1 MDKSRIERLIA
12 SCAPDEK
19 TRLTTLYNGSVKALR
34 AYQEAS
40 TASALRNWQAA
51 EAALEKAVDE
61 IERGHSRRLGSQTD
75 AAREIGCTPQHIHIR
90 VRDGT
95 LAPAVVMVGKRKRLD
110 LDMVQGLLASAKDP
124 SRGRKMSKAK
134 DADEPDEGESYSDL
148 RKRTERYKAKL
159 KRLDYKIR
167 SGQYV
172 ERVRVER
179 TAYAI
184 SRSIRDAV
192 LSIGPRLA
200 PVLAAESDLGLVGQI
215 LDRELNLALADL
227 AGYVKRLSG

>member
-1 MDKSRIERLIA
+1 MVS
-12 SCAPDEK
+12 S
-19 TRLTTLYNGSVKALR
+19 G
-34 AYQEAS
+34 
-40 TASALRNWQAA
+40 
-51 EAALEKAVDE
+51 
-61 IERGHSRRLGSQTD
+61 RLGS
-75 AAREIGCTPQHIHIR
+75 AVKRSGCKVLIDEYKALIA
-90 VRDGT
+90 
-95 LAPAVVMVGKRKRLD
+95 L
-110 LDMVQGLLASAKDP
+110 
-124 SRGRKMSKAK
+124 KMNTAQLQ
-134 DADEPDEGESYSDL
+134 AEPEVEDKDEGESYSDL

-227 AGYVKRLSG
+227 AGYVKRLGG